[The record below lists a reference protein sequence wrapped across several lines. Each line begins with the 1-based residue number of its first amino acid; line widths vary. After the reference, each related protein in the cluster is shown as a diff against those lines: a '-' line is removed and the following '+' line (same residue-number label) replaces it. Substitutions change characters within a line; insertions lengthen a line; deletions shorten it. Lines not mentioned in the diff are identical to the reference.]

1 MAEENLGPAAG
12 MDKKAAKKAEK
23 ARRKEE
29 KRNRKLAKKEA
40 KKNGTTDEF
49 EEESGG
55 GKAAVVFVTL
65 MIIVIWIAILAVL
78 IHFDVG
84 GFGSTVMQPILKDV
98 PYVNKILP
106 KTEEEETK
114 TKEDSK
120 YPYKTVDEAV
130 AYIKE
135 LEKELADA
143 KESNSE
149 NDAYVADLEAQAAQW
164 KEYKDNEQK
173 FEEEKAKFY
182 KEVVFSDQAP
192 DINEHKKYYESID
205 PQNAENLYKQVV
217 EQQEKDDD
225 MSDYVKAYSQMK
237 PKQAAAIFDTM
248 TDNLELVAKILS
260 AMKADARGDILGN
273 MKTDTAAKVT
283 KLMEP

>member
-40 KKNGTTDEF
+40 KKNGTADEF

-192 DINEHKKYYESID
+192 DINEYKKYYESID
-205 PQNAENLYKQVV
+205 PQNTENLYKQVV

-273 MKTDTAAKVT
+273 MNTDTAAKVT

>member
-65 MIIVIWIAILAVL
+65 MIIVLWIAILAVL

-192 DINEHKKYYESID
+192 DINEYKKYYESID

>member
-164 KEYKDNEQK
+164 KEYKENEQK

-192 DINEHKKYYESID
+192 DINEYKKYYESID

-248 TDNLELVAKILS
+248 TDNLELVAKILR

>member
-55 GKAAVVFVTL
+55 GKAAVLFVTL
-65 MIIVIWIAILAVL
+65 MIIVIWLAILAVL

-192 DINEHKKYYESID
+192 DINEYQKYYESID

-248 TDNLELVAKILS
+248 TDNLELVAKILR

>member
-40 KKNGTTDEF
+40 KKNGTADEF

-182 KEVVFSDQAP
+182 KDVVFSDQAP
-192 DINEHKKYYESID
+192 DINEYKKYYESID

-273 MKTDTAAKVT
+273 MNTDTAAKVT

>member
-55 GKAAVVFVTL
+55 GKVAVVFVTL

-164 KEYKDNEQK
+164 KEYKENEQK

-192 DINEHKKYYESID
+192 DINEYKKYYESID

>member
-40 KKNGTTDEF
+40 KKNGTADEF

-164 KEYKDNEQK
+164 KEYKDNEQM

-192 DINEHKKYYESID
+192 DINEYKKYYESID

>member
-1 MAEENLGPAAG
+1 MAEENLGSAAG

-55 GKAAVVFVTL
+55 GKAAVLFVTL
-65 MIIVIWIAILAVL
+65 MIIVIWLAILAVL

-164 KEYKDNEQK
+164 KEYKENEQK

-192 DINEHKKYYESID
+192 DINEYKKYYESID

-248 TDNLELVAKILS
+248 TDNLELVAKILR

>member
-40 KKNGTTDEF
+40 KKNGTTDEI

-192 DINEHKKYYESID
+192 DINEYKKYYESID

>member
-65 MIIVIWIAILAVL
+65 MIIVIWIVILAVL

-164 KEYKDNEQK
+164 KEYKENEQK

-192 DINEHKKYYESID
+192 DINEYKKYYESID

>member
-40 KKNGTTDEF
+40 KKNGTADEF

-182 KEVVFSDQAP
+182 NEVVFSDQAP
-192 DINEHKKYYESID
+192 DINEYKKYYESID

-217 EQQEKDDD
+217 EQQEKDGD

-273 MKTDTAAKVT
+273 MNTDTAAKVT